1 MWPSCLNNVLANPE
15 KKRSEWRLSSL
26 VKPLCLTVM
35 TEILLFQ
42 SFLFSNKTA
51 A

>member
-1 MWPSCLNNVLANPE
+1 
-15 KKRSEWRLSSL
+15 
-26 VKPLCLTVM
+26 M

-51 A
+51 AWSASINISKPADVILIAAAVLTSSQMQIWL